1 MAWVLLLVF
10 FFFWSLFGFWPPL
23 VVHEKKILGTFVW
36 MHFVNA
42 RRKAER
48 VFAVP
53 NFPPRRVFAVSTF
66 LPSVREKEFLQFQ
79 LFRQEEF
86 LQFQLFYLWREKRV
100 FAVSTSMPL
109 VQARKKKKV
118 FKQMAW
124 LQVAENSDFGKVDGG
139 QDGRHL
145 ASSFGWILWRRID
158 CLQNFWRYIIICSL
172 VFKIWC
178 SFVEVYKIYQGEV
191 TFFISKNL
199 DYEETQKI

>member
-1 MAWVLLLVF
+1 MAWVLLLVFF

-42 RRKAER
+42 RRKVER

-66 LPSVREKEFLQFQ
+66 LPSVRENEFLQFQ

-109 VQARKKKKV
+109 VQARKKKKYSSKWLDCRLLRILILGRWMEGRMEGTWPHPLVGFSGGEFIV
-118 FKQMAW
+118 F
-124 LQVAENSDFGKVDGG
+124 
-139 QDGRHL
+139 
-145 ASSFGWILWRRID
+145 
-158 CLQNFWRYIIICSL
+158 
-172 VFKIWC
+172 
-178 SFVEVYKIYQGEV
+178 
-191 TFFISKNL
+191 
-199 DYEETQKI
+199 